1 MVNGEHTN
9 PVESRTEEHSVAW
22 AKSNGTE
29 PVYPGQPLGAS
40 GEPIAEYYYGLT
52 KRELFAAMALQAVI
66 TNDHQNIGYETGAGH
81 AVKYADALLKEL
93 AK

>member
-1 MVNGEHTN
+1 MNGEHTKQ
-9 PVESRTEEHSVAW
+9 VESLSEEHSVAW

-40 GEPIAEYYYGLT
+40 GEPIAEYYYGIT